1 MSEIHSAAET
11 SANLYE
17 VWKDAFFSSKVSL
30 KSLTNF
36 SSYQQEETM
45 PHRDINL
52 KGKWYLNWSDVYVG
66 VKWSIALCIFSL
78 K

>member
-1 MSEIHSAAET
+1 MSEIHSTAET

-17 VWKDAFFSSKVSL
+17 VWMDAFFSSKVSL

-52 KGKWYLNWSDVYVG
+52 KGNGTWTGAMCMLVWNDPLLYAPSH
-66 VKWSIALCIFSL
+66 
-78 K
+78 

>member
-1 MSEIHSAAET
+1 MSEINSAAET

-66 VKWSIALCIFSL
+66 VK
-78 K
+78 